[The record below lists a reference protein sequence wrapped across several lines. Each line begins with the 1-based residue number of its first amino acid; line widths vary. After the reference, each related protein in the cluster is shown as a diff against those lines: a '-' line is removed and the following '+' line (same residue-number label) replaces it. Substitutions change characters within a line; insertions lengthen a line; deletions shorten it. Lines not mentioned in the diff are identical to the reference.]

1 MVSLDYNLQRRSR
14 MAEKLISVESS
25 KKEAIDKFSYV
36 SWIIALILFILA
48 ATCKYFEIQLDATD
62 LVLLGAIIGLIL
74 APFANKIK
82 FWGIEFERYMY
93 ISMLKLHLHGLT
105 APASRRYRA
114 TLTEAEPSVFNS

>member
-1 MVSLDYNLQRRSR
+1 MISMVSLDYNLQRRSR

-82 FWGIEFERYMY
+82 FWGIEFERYRNT
-93 ISMLKLHLHGLT
+93 K
-105 APASRRYRA
+105 
-114 TLTEAEPSVFNS
+114 